1 MHRAAFLRL
10 VVAGVGVGVPS
21 LVAACTAPAPPSPPA
36 AAPTSA
42 PPTVAPTAAP
52 KPTAVVAAPTAVPTS
67 VPTAAPTL
75 APTSAGAS
83 ATNLVGGVRLPTYI
97 AAKGPKPDLPSTG
110 PGVDDGYLAFPRASL
125 YKSVQ
130 QPPGE
135 GGDVSVLT
143 LSYYPPFTPLEQNPA
158 LQEINKQLNVT
169 LHLNMVA
176 PTDYLTR
183 FNTTIAGG
191 SLPDLMF
198 LGVIPNAAEFLQS
211 QCADLTPYVS
221 GDAIKDYPNL
231 ANLPPLAWK
240 STVYNGAIM
249 GVPPPRSAPSSVLY
263 VNRTRYDQE
272 IGNTVPK
279 NADDWKRILV
289 QMTNPQADKWA
300 VAAGGSGFGF
310 GVGAAWYPGMFGAP
324 NMWGLEP
331 GGKLVHQR
339 ETEQF
344 KSAVGYV
351 RDLFAAGVY
360 HPNSGNYGALAI
372 KDDHVAGKFA
382 FAESTWTATYPDFWH
397 RGAAANPPV
406 AMRIMPPFTF
416 DGNGSVKYF
425 VSPAVQIGY
434 PLLGITVLKKASEDR
449 IRELLGV
456 LNFLAAPFGSQEA
469 LLIDY
474 GVEGAD
480 YTFDEKGNP
489 VPTQRGPADSTYVE
503 WNLVM
508 QHLPALYDAAF
519 PEFARVAQGEEQ
531 MLLAN
536 AIQNPTLGYYSAT
549 NLRKGAT
556 LDQNFNDGVT
566 DVITGR
572 RPLTDFDQIV
582 KDWAANGGD
591 QIRQEYLESM
601 TKSS

>member
-1 MHRAAFLRL
+1 
-10 VVAGVGVGVPS
+10 V
-21 LVAACTAPAPPSPPA
+21 
-36 AAPTSA
+36 
-42 PPTVAPTAAP
+42 
-52 KPTAVVAAPTAVPTS
+52 
-67 VPTAAPTL
+67 
-75 APTSAGAS
+75 
-83 ATNLVGGVRLPTYI
+83 VGGVKLPTYI
-97 AAKGPKPDLPSTG
+97 AARGPKPDLPSTG
-110 PGVDDGYLAFPRASL
+110 PGVDDGYLAFPRAAL
-125 YKSVQ
+125 YNSVQ
-130 QPPGE
+130 QPPGK
-135 GGDVSVLT
+135 GSDVSVLT

-211 QCADLTPYVS
+211 QCADLTPYLS

-249 GVPPPRSAPSSVLY
+249 GVPPPRSAPSSVMY
-263 VNRTRYDQE
+263 VNKTRYDQE
-272 IGNTVPK
+272 VGSSLPK

-289 QMTNPQADKWA
+289 QMTNPQAEKWGI
-300 VAAGGSGFGF
+300 AAGGAGFGF
-310 GVGAAWYPGMFGAP
+310 GVGAAWYPGMFGTP
-324 NMWGLEP
+324 NMWGLDS
-331 GGKLVHQR
+331 GGKLMHQR

-406 AMRIMPPFTF
+406 EMRTMPPFTF

-425 VSPAVQIGY
+425 ISPAVQIGY
-434 PLLGITVLKKASEDR
+434 PLLGITVLKKASADR
-449 IRELLGV
+449 IKELLGV
-456 LNFLAAPFGSQEA
+456 LDFLAAPFGSKEA

-480 YTFDEKGNP
+480 YTFDDKGNP
-489 VPTQRGPADSTYVE
+489 LPTQRGPADSTYVE

-508 QHLPALYDAAF
+508 QHLPALYDSAF
-519 PEFARVAQGEEQ
+519 PDFAKVAQAEEQ
-531 MLLAN
+531 VLLAN

-556 LDQNFNDGVT
+556 LDQTFNDGVT
-566 DVITGR
+566 DVVTGR
-572 RPLTDFDQIV
+572 RPLSDFDQIV
-582 KDWAANGGD
+582 KDWAQNGGD
-591 QIRQEYLESM
+591 QIRQEYQQSM
-601 TKSS
+601 ATG

>member
-1 MHRAAFLRL
+1 MRRGAFLRL
-10 VVAGVGVGVPS
+10 LVAGVGVGVPS
-21 LVAACTAPAPPSPPA
+21 LLAACSSPAPPSPT
-36 AAPTSA
+36 AAPTPPA
-42 PPTVAPTAAP
+42 PTVAPTAVP
-52 KPTAVVAAPTAVPTS
+52 KPAAVVAAPTAVPTQ
-67 VPTAAPTL
+67 VPTVAPTAAA
-75 APTSAGAS
+75 APAA
-83 ATNLVGGVRLPTYI
+83 NVVGGVKLPMYI
-97 AAKGPKPDLPSTG
+97 AARGPKPDLPSTG

-125 YKSVQ
+125 YKSIQ
-130 QPPGE
+130 QPPGK
-135 GGDVSVLT
+135 GSDVSVLT

-169 LHLNMVA
+169 LRLNMVA

-211 QCADLTPYVS
+211 QCADLTPHLS

-231 ANLPPLAWK
+231 ASLPPLAWK

-249 GVPPPRSAPSSVLY
+249 GVPPPRAAPSSVLY

-272 IGNTVPK
+272 IGSTLPR

-289 QMTNPQADKWA
+289 QMTNPQAEKWA
-300 VAAGGSGFGF
+300 IAAGGAGFGF

-372 KDDHVAGKFA
+372 KDDHIAGKFA

-397 RGAAANPPV
+397 RGAAANPSV
-406 AMRIMPPFTF
+406 EMRVMPPFTF
-416 DGNGSVKYF
+416 DGTGSVKYF

-434 PLLGITVLKKASEDR
+434 PLLGITVLKKASGDR

-456 LNFLAAPFGSQEA
+456 LDYLAAPFGSQEA

-480 YTFDEKGNP
+480 YAFDDKGNP
-489 VPTQRGPADSTYVE
+489 LPTQRGPADSTFVE

-508 QHLPALYDAAF
+508 QHLPALYDSAF
-519 PEFARVAQGEEQ
+519 PDFASVAQGEEQ

-556 LDQNFNDGVT
+556 LDQNFNDAVT
-566 DVITGR
+566 DVVTGR
-572 RPLTDFDQIV
+572 RPLSDFDQIV

-591 QIRQEYLESM
+591 QIRQEYQQSLANG
-601 TKSS
+601 